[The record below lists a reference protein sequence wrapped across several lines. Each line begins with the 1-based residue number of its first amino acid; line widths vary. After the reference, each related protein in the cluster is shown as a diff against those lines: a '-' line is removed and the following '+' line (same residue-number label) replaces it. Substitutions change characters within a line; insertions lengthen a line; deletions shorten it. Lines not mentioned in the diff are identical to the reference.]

1 MAAED
6 PEKAMDVTDGS
17 EEEDHD
23 DDAGPDAKTLTSELL
38 KNPAVMS
45 ALQGKLDSMV
55 GTPSGYIKVNGL
67 DALKALPE
75 LTFKSVIPALV
86 LGNLWTRSITLV
98 KVNGRVEL
106 RQLTSFSLISDPIS
120 PRGTSVKVINM

>member
-23 DDAGPDAKTLTSELL
+23 EEAGPDAKTLTSELL

-45 ALQGKLDSMV
+45 ALQGKLESMA
-55 GTPSGYIKVNGL
+55 GSASGYIKVTRYENLGSGPMN
-67 DALKALPE
+67 K
-75 LTFKSVIPALV
+75 LV
-86 LGNLWTRSITLV
+86 FTNL
-98 KVNGRVEL
+98 
-106 RQLTSFSLISDPIS
+106 
-120 PRGTSVKVINM
+120 

>member
-23 DDAGPDAKTLTSELL
+23 EEAGPDAKTLTSELL

-45 ALQGKLDSMV
+45 ALQGKLESMA
-55 GTPSGYIKVNGL
+55 GSASGYIKV
-67 DALKALPE
+67 PW
-75 LTFKSVIPALV
+75 F
-86 LGNLWTRSITLV
+86 GNLGAGPVNCLGALNFKLV
-98 KVNGRVEL
+98 N
-106 RQLTSFSLISDPIS
+106 T
-120 PRGTSVKVINM
+120 N